1 MSLIADFSRQKVLKR
16 VKRDHREEETRKN
29 SNKSSRR
36 KNFGHELARHR
47 RNRVFFGVH
56 GPSDILYDAMWYIK
70 EDFKNRQHTTNILQ
84 YNKDKHLRHMN
95 VEAAW
100 DRGYSGAGVVVTI
113 LDDGIETD
121 HPDLKRNYDK
131 DASWDMNDGDDDP
144 MMRYT
149 PGNTNRYN
157 QDTVTKSSTKNRHGT
172 RCAGEV
178 AATAD
183 NGICVPGIAFNA
195 KIGGSIL
202 PFHLL
207 FKNLIRNSYV
217 GRGGNRCYRSSL
229 AQVQK

>member
-1 MSLIADFSRQKVLKR
+1 M
-16 VKRDHREEETRKN
+16 KRDHREEETRKN

-144 MMRYT
+144 MLRYT

-157 QDTVTKSSTKNRHGT
+157 PHTV
-172 RCAGEV
+172 
-178 AATAD
+178 
-183 NGICVPGIAFNA
+183 
-195 KIGGSIL
+195 
-202 PFHLL
+202 
-207 FKNLIRNSYV
+207 RNSITKIDMEQDALEKSLPPQIMEFV
-217 GRGGNRCYRSSL
+217 FQGSPSMQRSEVRFCLFIFYSRI
-229 AQVQK
+229 